1 MYSNAVNKMLETV
14 EKLSRLT
21 TLRGATPAEAAT
33 AQRKIKIIQAKLAI
47 LNTPKPDIPRHKPT
61 ATRWVW
67 KTKDE
72 HVYAKPTLD
81 PTPEA
86 RVFVER
92 HRADCCCGRH
102 PDEYVSFNYVWE
114 TRDGGRTWNHILKQK
129 PAAPTSPPAATAK
142 PAKPTPPPEQTIF
155 PNYADL
161 QNRYR
166 V

>member
-1 MYSNAVNKMLETV
+1 MYSNATAKMLETI

-21 TLRGATPAEAAT
+21 MKRGATQAEAAT

-47 LNTPKPDIPRHKPT
+47 LNTPKPDIPRSK
-61 ATRWVW
+61 RWVW
-67 KTKDE
+67 KTKGE
-72 HVYAKPTLD
+72 HVQVKPTPRP

-129 PAAPTSPPAATAK
+129 PATPTPAPAATAK

>member
-1 MYSNAVNKMLETV
+1 MYSNATAKMLETI

-21 TLRGATPAEAAT
+21 MKRGATQAEAAT

-47 LNTPKPDIPRHKPT
+47 LNTPKPDIPRSK
-61 ATRWVW
+61 RWVW
-67 KTKDE
+67 KTKGE
-72 HVYAKPTLD
+72 HVQVKPTPAT
-81 PTPEA
+81 PTPA
-86 RVFVER
+86 
-92 HRADCCCGRH
+92 
-102 PDEYVSFNYVWE
+102 
-114 TRDGGRTWNHILKQK
+114 
-129 PAAPTSPPAATAK
+129 PAATAK

>member
-1 MYSNAVNKMLETV
+1 MYSNATAKMLETI

-21 TLRGATPAEAAT
+21 MKRGATQAEAAT

-47 LNTPKPDIPRHKPT
+47 LNTPKPDIPRSKP
-61 ATRWVW
+61 WVW
-67 KTKDE
+67 KTKGE
-72 HVYAKPTLD
+72 QPTLD
-81 PTPEA
+81 PTPA
-86 RVFVER
+86 T
-92 HRADCCCGRH
+92 
-102 PDEYVSFNYVWE
+102 P
-114 TRDGGRTWNHILKQK
+114 T
-129 PAAPTSPPAATAK
+129 PAPAATAK